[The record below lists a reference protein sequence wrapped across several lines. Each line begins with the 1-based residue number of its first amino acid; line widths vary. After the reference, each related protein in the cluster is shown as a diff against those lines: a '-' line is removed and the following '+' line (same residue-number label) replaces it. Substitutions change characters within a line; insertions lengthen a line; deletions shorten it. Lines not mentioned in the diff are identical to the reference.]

1 MAQTNK
7 ENKDNKNS
15 NEEFNWNRVFK
26 IVLGWSAILI
36 GFFLIMIYT
45 KGGESKSTEITFDQ
59 YQKLLTEK
67 KIESATIKKSDNNYE
82 FAGKLRNPE
91 MLTVGGRQV
100 NIDRFTLYLPYTNV
114 DDSVI
119 KAWNEN
125 IATYNIERD
134 DEIGRA
140 SCRERV

>member
-100 NIDRFTLYLPYTNV
+100 NIDRFK
-114 DDSVI
+114 I
-119 KAWNEN
+119 
-125 IATYNIERD
+125 R
-134 DEIGRA
+134 RA
-140 SCRERV
+140 HV